1 MIQISPMQ
9 GLSALVRNQAHRVL
23 GGALRGGHR
32 TSRWSDED
40 RRRHCHG
47 ILETLSPCLGDVTD
61 RVGLEIGPGDNLGVC
76 ELLLQAGC
84 RRMYA
89 LEKFAHPTFVPD
101 GVQLIRLPI
110 ESLELPEPVDFAI
123 SNDVLEHVDDVPLTM
138 QRMYA
143 ALRPG
148 GVSASSID
156 LRGHNLF
163 KNESRPLNHL
173 TAPDWL
179 YDLLT
184 SHIETSN
191 RVRCS
196 ELHAAARSAGFN
208 VERSDALALADVS
221 YLNAVRPHLLP
232 RYRQLADDDLE
243 VLQLLLVLRKPPV
256 ET

>member
-1 MIQISPMQ
+1 MIQISPMK

-32 TSRWSDED
+32 TSCWSEED
-40 RRRHCHG
+40 RLRHCHG
-47 ILETLSPCLGDVTD
+47 ILRTLYPCLGTVEGCI
-61 RVGLEIGPGDNLGVC
+61 GLEIGPGDNLGVC

-89 LEKFAHPTFVPD
+89 LEKFAHPTLVPP
-101 GVQLIRLPI
+101 GVELIQLPI

-123 SNDVLEHVDDVPLTM
+123 SNDVLEHVDDVSLTM
-138 QRMYA
+138 RRVSA

-148 GVSASSID
+148 GVFASSID

-196 ELHAAARSAGFN
+196 ELHDAARRAGFQI
-208 VERSDALALADVS
+208 ERSEALARAEQT
-221 YLNAVRPHLLP
+221 YLNSVRPHLLP
-232 RYRQLADDDLE
+232 RYRRLTDDDLE
-243 VLQLLLVLRKPPV
+243 VLQLLLVLRKPR
-256 ET
+256 